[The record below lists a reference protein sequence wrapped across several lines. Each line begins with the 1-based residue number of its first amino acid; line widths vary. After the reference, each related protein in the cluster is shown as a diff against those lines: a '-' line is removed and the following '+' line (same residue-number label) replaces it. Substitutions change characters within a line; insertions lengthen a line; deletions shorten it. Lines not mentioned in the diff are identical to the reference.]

1 MSYTVYHRLH
11 FFFKYLC
18 TQNYRLFLSLYPRN
32 LLFLLCSPPP
42 SPFPYPLPS
51 TTFNFNIPP
60 PRPQNQQNL
69 NLSRQKASQKNQL
82 FQFFIQYVFPPIP
95 VSLPPFLFLLPTTL
109 PLSLRSAWFAQM
121 QICPYYSCLGNKG
134 WGCRQG

>member
-1 MSYTVYHRLH
+1 MQTKLPTFLEPLS
-11 FFFKYLC
+11 KK
-18 TQNYRLFLSLYPRN
+18 LFVPSLFPSSFPLSLP
-32 LLFLLCSPPP
+32 LTLHHLQLQHTPSPPP
-42 SPFPYPLPS
+42 
-51 TTFNFNIPP
+51 
-60 PRPQNQQNL
+60 NQQNL